1 MQYDNLT
8 ECSRCSSDACYIQE
22 ITPEVKLE
30 FCYGCGFQFHSL
42 MKPGTEFFTE
52 QLTLLPDLYKSLLE
66 EEEETGKVWMPSFIN
81 VVEKGMVFADGTGRN
96 NWRWA
101 GVKAILVSKD
111 EKKKYKNAK
120 YRADMT
126 TIKHF
131 EERDFM
137 EALSYIGVLPE

>member
-1 MQYDNLT
+1 MQFDDLT
-8 ECSRCSSDACYIQE
+8 ECSRCGSNACYIQE
-22 ITPEVKLE
+22 VTSEVKLE
-30 FCYGCGFQFHSL
+30 LCYGCGFQSHSL
-42 MKPGTEFFTE
+42 MKTGNEFFTE
-52 QLTLLPDLYKSLLE
+52 QLALLPDLYKSLI

-81 VVEKGMVFADGTGRN
+81 VEEKGMVFADGTGRD

-101 GVKAILVSKD
+101 GVKAVPVAKE
-111 EKKKYKNAK
+111 EKEKYKNAK

-126 TIKHF
+126 TISHF

>member
-8 ECSRCSSDACYIQE
+8 ECSRCGSDACYIQE

-30 FCYGCGFQFHSL
+30 FCYGCGFQSHSL

-52 QLTLLPDLYKSLLE
+52 QLALLPDLYKSLIE
-66 EEEETGKVWMPSFIN
+66 EEEDTGKVWMPSFIN
-81 VVEKGMVFADGTGRN
+81 VSEKGMVFADGTGRD

-101 GVKAILVSKD
+101 GVKSVPVSKE
-111 EKKKYKNAK
+111 EKKKYKDAK

-137 EALSYIGVLPE
+137 EALSYIEVLPE

>member
-1 MQYDNLT
+1 MNFDSLGI
-8 ECSRCSSDACYIQE
+8 CSRCLGDACYTQE
-22 ITPEVKLE
+22 VNAEIKIEMC
-30 FCYGCGFQFHSL
+30 FSCGFQSHSL

-52 QLTLLPDLYKSLLE
+52 QLALLPDLYKSLIE

-81 VVEKGMVFADGTGRN
+81 IPEKGMVFADGTGRD

-101 GVKAILVSKD
+101 GVKAVPVSKE
-111 EKKKYKNAK
+111 EKTKYKGAK

-137 EALSYIGVLPE
+137 EALSYIGALPE

>member
-1 MQYDNLT
+1 
-8 ECSRCSSDACYIQE
+8 
-22 ITPEVKLE
+22 
-30 FCYGCGFQFHSL
+30 

-52 QLTLLPDLYKSLLE
+52 QLALLPDLYKSLLE

-81 VVEKGMVFADGTGRN
+81 VAEKGMVFADGTGRD

-101 GVKAILVSKD
+101 GVKSVPVSKK
-111 EKKKYKNAK
+111 EKTKYKNVK

>member
-1 MQYDNLT
+1 MNFDNLI
-8 ECSRCSSDACYIQE
+8 ECSRCESDASYVQE
-22 ITPEVKLE
+22 ITSEIKIE
-30 FCYGCGFQFHSL
+30 MCMGCGFQSHTL
-42 MKPGTEFFTE
+42 MKPGSEFFVE
-52 QLTLLPDLYKSLLE
+52 QLALLPDLYKSLME

-81 VVEKGMVFADGTGRN
+81 IEEKGMVFADGTGRD

-101 GVKAILVSKD
+101 GVKSVPVSKE
-111 EKKKYKNAK
+111 EKEKYKNAK

-131 EERDFM
+131 KERDFI